1 MNDKRRSFHAYGPLT
16 EKPSQP
22 TSQGQQRFNRGHQ
35 RSRSAVMLSNGS
47 GRRSFGLQPLAEEGT
62 DDDSKKKTELADVD
76 ATVTV
81 DSLQDM
87 INTLKALPPVNLKD
101 TAMNRSSSGGG
112 GGHRKHSSVSL
123 TKGIGADTM
132 QSMVQNTVQE
142 LRNIPNDK
150 NARQRSRRAASM
162 SSSMEASAAYR
173 NAALAEAEAK
183 LSGNLG
189 SKVGGTI
196 QEEEPR
202 TQPMPRRH
210 STSRATSGFVLDENR
225 RLPGRRRYSESSS
238 TFDRGALGV
247 TGKRMSLQQLPTL
260 SENSVLPN
268 ANRRLTFNKPLTLE
282 DSNKRMIHSR
292 RSSRNL
298 DFDWRSCKSIFM
310 HICRSHVI
318 KLMHIGD
325 SFKSNVASILTNYSL
340 SAIIQPCTFH
350 TYKSQLYKG

>member
-1 MNDKRRSFHAYGPLT
+1 
-16 EKPSQP
+16 
-22 TSQGQQRFNRGHQ
+22 
-35 RSRSAVMLSNGS
+35 MLSNGS

-282 DSNKRMIHSR
+282 DSNKRMSHSR

-298 DFDWRSCKSIFM
+298 DFDWRSCKSIFI